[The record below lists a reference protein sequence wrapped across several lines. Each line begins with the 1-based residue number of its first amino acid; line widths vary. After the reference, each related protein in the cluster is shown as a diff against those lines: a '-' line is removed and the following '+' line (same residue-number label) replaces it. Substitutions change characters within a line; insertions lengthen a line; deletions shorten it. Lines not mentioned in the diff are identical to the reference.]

1 MRIGGMSGLKARDFF
16 TSSTGSVFFFFFQTM
31 HYNSLTGYEI
41 KLSQPRLLT
50 NGTGQILSACTASF
64 FFFFKGNYCSMKL

>member
-16 TSSTGSVFFFFFQTM
+16 ASSTGSVLFCFQTM

-41 KLSQPRLLT
+41 ELSQPRLSK
-50 NGTGQILSACTASF
+50 NGTGQILSACTAAFVLF
-64 FFFFKGNYCSMKL
+64 FF

>member
-1 MRIGGMSGLKARDFF
+1 MRIGGMSGLKASDFF
-16 TSSTGSVFFFFFQTM
+16 ASSTGSVLFCFVFQTM

-41 KLSQPRLLT
+41 KLSQPKLLT

-64 FFFFKGNYCSMKL
+64 FF